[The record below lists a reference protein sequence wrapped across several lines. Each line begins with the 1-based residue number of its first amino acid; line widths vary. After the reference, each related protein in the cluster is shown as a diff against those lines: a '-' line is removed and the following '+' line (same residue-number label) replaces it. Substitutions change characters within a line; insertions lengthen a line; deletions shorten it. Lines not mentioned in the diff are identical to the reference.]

1 MTNLYTMVL
10 DDGISGLDCY
20 TCENVF
26 FPVLFHGFT
35 SVKILVT
42 LASYAKGC
50 SVAEFY
56 AWRCQAL
63 TL

>member
-1 MTNLYTMVL
+1 M
-10 DDGISGLDCY
+10 DCY
-20 TCENVF
+20 TCEDVF

-35 SVKILVT
+35 SVKKILVT

-50 SVAEFY
+50 SIAEFY